1 MNVSVDISLYPLK
14 SSYREPIKE
23 FIDRLSSYTDL
34 EISYGSMSTVVYGD
48 YAEIMS
54 MLEKEIATT
63 LHALP
68 KSVFI
73 IKLSGGC
80 REQ

>member
-1 MNVSVDISLYPLK
+1 MKVSVDISLYPLK
-14 SSYREPIKE
+14 SAYREPIKE
-23 FIDRLSSYTDL
+23 FIGRLSAYTNL

-54 MLEKEIATT
+54 MLEKEIETT
-63 LHALP
+63 LETLP
-68 KSVFI
+68 KSIFI

>member
-1 MNVSVDISLYPLK
+1 MKVSVDISLYPLK
-14 SSYREPIKE
+14 SSYREPIKA
-23 FIDRLSSYTDL
+23 FIDRLSSYTNL
-34 EISYGSMSTVVYGD
+34 EISYSSMSTVIYGD

-63 LHALP
+63 LQTLP